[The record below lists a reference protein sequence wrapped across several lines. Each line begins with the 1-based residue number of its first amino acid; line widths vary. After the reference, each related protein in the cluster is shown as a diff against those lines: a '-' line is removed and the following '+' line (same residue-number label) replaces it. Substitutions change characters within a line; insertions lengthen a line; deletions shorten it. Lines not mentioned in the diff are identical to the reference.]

1 MNAFDCHAPEIK
13 YVQDDNNTCVLS
25 ILDYALY
32 SANYH
37 VAEHDVVSQISSYLS
52 CDTVGFIN
60 RIKFY
65 RDILTDRVRNK

>member
-1 MNAFDCHAPEIK
+1 MLLVCHAPEIK

-52 CDTVGFIN
+52 CDTVGFMN
-60 RIKFY
+60 RIKFTS
-65 RDILTDRVRNK
+65 DNITGHEINKG